1 MAAEVR
7 IQTFVQLIKFCGGRQ
22 FSASKSPTSCS
33 CKTLPAS
40 LPTDTVKSTYKK
52 NQENLCYLK
61 F

>member
-33 CKTLPAS
+33 CKTLWAS
-40 LPTDTVKSTYKK
+40 LK
-52 NQENLCYLK
+52 NDRRSAKAKGLTTQCDRKEK
-61 F
+61 